1 MKTQLTPTFTTED
14 VNRIIRRDFGDNRIA
29 EVQAILSRYGANDW
43 QREKARVHLA
53 ILKLAKGDLDCL
65 KQQMEA
71 ASSDYRELLCN
82 AEYRRYSD
90 LPWSTNRD
98 PKTEQQAIRDD
109 WDEYQDWLARKTT
122 AYL

>member
-1 MKTQLTPTFTTED
+1 MKTQPIPTVTTED
-14 VNRIIRRDFGDNRIA
+14 VNRIIRRDFGDHRVA

-53 ILKLAKGDLDCL
+53 ILKLAKGDLDSL

-71 ASSDYRELLCN
+71 AFSDYRDLLCN

-109 WDEYQDWLARKTT
+109 WDEYHNWLTSKSATP
-122 AYL
+122 